1 MSRFARLFRTA
12 LHCLPIA
19 LACAAPAHA
28 ATQQQTGRATLDFAS
43 CAKPQYPH
51 ADVQAGHQGKV
62 RLGFLVDEN
71 GHVQESKVEA
81 SSGFAT
87 LDEAARTALARCS
100 FHPARENGTPVRQWT
115 SVQYVWTLH

>member
-1 MSRFARLFRTA
+1 MSRFARYCRTA
-12 LHCLPIA
+12 LHCLPLA

-28 ATQQQTGRATLDFAS
+28 ATTPQSGRATLDFAS

-62 RLGFLVDEN
+62 QLDFLVDEN
-71 GHVQESKVEA
+71 GHVRESKVKA

-100 FHPARENGTPVRQWT
+100 FHPAQANGKPVRQWT
-115 SVQYVWTLH
+115 TVQYVWTLR